1 MNIYISG
8 GTSPNIDSYDNHTI
22 HYITCEEWLSKLK
35 NYSHNDII
43 VWQYQYPW
51 RNKKNSNT
59 LNLEA
64 FDEWCVQQQVIIDA
78 IKKEKKTVV
87 LFNES
92 YMPLSDVLNKTL
104 KTTASDNDLNTTQNK
119 NIDSDKLY
127 LSLISVWGK
136 QYWNTLE
143 QLEKLSFTL
152 GNIKQVRKNK
162 FTTKPKEV
170 LTYWLDFLSLTRQC
184 HNENIE
190 LNKKLS
196 LRFDE
201 LAKLTLMLEDVNG
214 KVITE
219 QQKSQQLTSIVEKK
233 SAEVISL
240 TQQIKEKDFKIT
252 NAQKNYEEIQG
263 KYNECLSTL
272 NKKNAILEENAKIN
286 NSQNDEYLERI
297 NILNQEVANLKKEI
311 TLQREK
317 NEEINNICAALS
329 TEVEAS
335 KQSIKNRYSELAA
348 ITSMLETSSREVMDL
363 KEQLATANEKNIAIK
378 NSLSWRA
385 TAPIR
390 ALSHPTKLKKNKKT
404 KKIEEA
410 INLIKNSSL
419 FDPEWYLAKNQDV
432 SESNID
438 PARHYLLFG
447 GFEGRD
453 PSTKFSSQGY
463 LDLYK
468 DVKESGI
475 NPLEHYIRYGVR
487 EDRTIISKMK

>member
-43 VWQYQYPW
+43 VWQYQFPW
-51 RNKKNSNT
+51 RNEKNSNT

-78 IKKEKKTVV
+78 IKKEKKTIV

-92 YMPLSDVLNKTL
+92 YMSLSDVLNKLL
-104 KTTASDNDLNTTQNK
+104 KTTVIDNDLNTTQNK
-119 NIDSDKLY
+119 NIDSDKLF

-152 GNIKQVRKNK
+152 SNIKQVRKNK

-170 LTYWLDFLSLTRQC
+170 LTYWLDFLSSTRQY

-201 LAKLTLMLEDVNG
+201 LAKLTLMLEYAND
-214 KVITE
+214 KIIKE
-219 QQKSQQLTSIVEKK
+219 QQKSQKLTSIVDEK

-240 TQQIKEKDFKIT
+240 TQQIKEKDCKIT
-252 NAQKNYEEIQG
+252 NAQKN
-263 KYNECLSTL
+263 L
-272 NKKNAILEENAKIN
+272 KIN
-286 NSQNDEYLERI
+286 SSQNDDYLERI

-317 NEEINNICAALS
+317 NEEINNICVSLS
-329 TEVEAS
+329 SEVEAS

-363 KEQLATANEKNIAIK
+363 KEQLATANEKYIAIK
-378 NSLSWRA
+378 NSLSWKA

-390 ALSHPTKLKKNKKT
+390 AFGHPTKLKKNKKA

-410 INLIKNSSL
+410 INLIKNSIL
-419 FDPEWYLAKNQDV
+419 FDPEWYLAQNQDV

-463 LDLYK
+463 LELYK
-468 DVKESGI
+468 DVKDSGV
-475 NPLEHYIRYGVR
+475 NPLEHYIRYGVK
-487 EDRTIISKMK
+487 EDRTIISKIK

>member
-8 GTSPNIDSYDNHTI
+8 GVSPNIDSFDNHTI

-35 NYSHNDII
+35 NHSHNDII

-51 RNKKNSNT
+51 RNEKNSNT

-64 FDEWCVQQQVIIDA
+64 LDEWCVQQQVIIDA

-92 YMPLSDVLNKTL
+92 YMSLSDVLNKTL

-136 QYWNTLE
+136 KYWNTLE

-152 GNIKQVRKNK
+152 SNIKQVRKNK

-184 HNENIE
+184 YNENIE

-201 LAKLTLMLEDVNG
+201 LVKLTFMLEDVNG

-219 QQKSQQLTSIVEKK
+219 QQNN
-233 SAEVISL
+233 
-240 TQQIKEKDFKIT
+240 EKDR
-252 NAQKNYEEIQG
+252 
-263 KYNECLSTL
+263 
-272 NKKNAILEENAKIN
+272 KIN
-286 NSQNDEYLERI
+286 NKQKKSKIHSSQNDDYLERV
-297 NILNQEVANLKKEI
+297 NILNQEVANLKNEI

-335 KQSIKNRYSELAA
+335 KQSIKHRYSELAA
-348 ITSMLETSSREVMDL
+348 ITNMLETSSRAVMDL
-363 KEQLATANEKNIAIK
+363 KEQLATANKKNMAIK

-385 TAPIR
+385 TAPMR

-410 INLIKNSSL
+410 INLIKNSSH
-419 FDPEWYLAKNQDV
+419 FDPQWYLAQNQDV

-468 DVKESGI
+468 DVKESGM
-475 NPLEHYIRYGVR
+475 NPLEHYIRYGVI
-487 EDRTIISKMK
+487 EDRTIISKIK